1 MKFHPGHFVALFG
14 GACAGSE
21 AAFQLAN
28 RGIYVAVFDQ
38 QALPYG
44 KIEDGLPKWHVK
56 LRDKEEAKID
66 QKLSHPNIF
75 YVPQT
80 KLGRDLQFEDIV
92 QHWGFSAVLL
102 ASGAWR
108 DRPLP
113 VNGADDYLEKGL
125 YYQNPFVEWFNH
137 NHEPDYHHYAYDVAD
152 GAIVVGGGLA
162 SIDVVKILMLE
173 STVRALAKRGIT
185 TNVLKLEHRGIPAAL
200 AEFGV
205 NFSDLGLKG
214 CTLYYRRRNIDMPL
228 SSIPEGADADKLAKA
243 QQVREKILTLAREKF
258 CFHFQEC
265 CKPVGTIVE
274 NSRLNGLV
282 FQKTRIAEGRV
293 QSLPGTEFEVRSPL
307 VISSIGSIPEPIP
320 GIPSKGELFTIS
332 NEDTGQLDGYE
343 HVFALG
349 NAVTGRG
356 NIRESELHSRK
367 VIHHVMDHYLGWGEA
382 DYQRAEADGWDAVNR
397 PNMLSESQVQSLYQ
411 RVEAMQRRVGYDGDY
426 TSWSDRHQPVRLEN
440 MLGENG
446 N

>member
-66 QKLSHPNIF
+66 QKLFHPNIF

-200 AEFGV
+200 ALAAFC
-205 NFSDLGLKG
+205 GLA
-214 CTLYYRRRNIDMPL
+214 LYSAY
-228 SSIPEGADADKLAKA
+228 
-243 QQVREKILTLAREKF
+243 
-258 CFHFQEC
+258 
-265 CKPVGTIVE
+265 
-274 NSRLNGLV
+274 
-282 FQKTRIAEGRV
+282 RV
-293 QSLPGTEFEVRSPL
+293 QRQRQTPLYRGAGFAVTMTVAWVLLHSSTDFNLQMPANALTFVTILALAFTCRVLPGR
-307 VISSIGSIPEPIP
+307 
-320 GIPSKGELFTIS
+320 
-332 NEDTGQLDGYE
+332 
-343 HVFALG
+343 
-349 NAVTGRG
+349 RG
-356 NIRESELHSRK
+356 
-367 VIHHVMDHYLGWGEA
+367 
-382 DYQRAEADGWDAVNR
+382 
-397 PNMLSESQVQSLYQ
+397 P
-411 RVEAMQRRVGYDGDY
+411 
-426 TSWSDRHQPVRLEN
+426 DRDQ
-440 MLGENG
+440 
-446 N
+446 